1 MKLCDILK
9 SETQVDK
16 VNSAE
21 FSSISTYFSHEVAK
35 EKLQGAA
42 AVRNNVKGIRH
53 GDTRALSCK
62 KRIKSRIFI
71 GEYVRNLR
79 NKDCI

>member
-21 FSSISTYFSHEVAK
+21 FSSISTYFSHEEAK
-35 EKLQGAA
+35 EKLQGETMSKGSGMGTLELYH
-42 AVRNNVKGIRH
+42 VKR
-53 GDTRALSCK
+53 
-62 KRIKSRIFI
+62 
-71 GEYVRNLR
+71 E
-79 NKDCI
+79 